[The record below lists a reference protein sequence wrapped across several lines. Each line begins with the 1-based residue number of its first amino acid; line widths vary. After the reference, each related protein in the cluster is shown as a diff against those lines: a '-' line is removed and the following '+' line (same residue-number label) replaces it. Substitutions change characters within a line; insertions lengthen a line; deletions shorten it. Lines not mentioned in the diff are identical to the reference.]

1 MSTQD
6 HTDATENAAGQPEQ
20 PAETEPPDPA
30 TEAPLAATV
39 VRYAGE
45 PDRVTVYPP
54 GASSVARMSTWLTA
68 DIDAFVELS
77 EQR

>member
-6 HTDATENAAGQPEQ
+6 HTDATEDAAGKPNL

-68 DIDAFVELS
+68 DIDAFVDLEDC
-77 EQR
+77 R